1 MDTIERPIMHALSK
15 RWSLLLLRGL
25 AAIAFGLLAWA
36 RPAAS
41 LAALVFLFG
50 IFAIVDGILEIST
63 ALDRDEGRWIPV
75 LAGVISILVGVLTF
89 MAPQVTAIVLL
100 FYIAVWAMVRGVLDI
115 VLAVRLRR
123 EIQGEW
129 RLVLAGVASITFGAL
144 LLARPG
150 AGALTIVWLIGAY
163 AIVAGVLLTMFA
175 FKVRSLGSRS
185 APPRP
190 PAAAVPAGSH
200 LEK

>member
-1 MDTIERPIMHALSK
+1 MDTIERPIMQALSK

>member
-1 MDTIERPIMHALSK
+1 M
-15 RWSLLLLRGL
+15 
-25 AAIAFGLLAWA
+25 
-36 RPAAS
+36 RPALPRPDMRRAVV
-41 LAALVFLFG
+41 LLPNGFTLGNLFFG
-50 IFAIVDGILEIST
+50 VFAIVDGILEIST

-89 MAPQVTAIVLL
+89 MAPHVTAIVLL

-129 RLVLAGVASITFGAL
+129 RLVLAGIASITFGAL

-163 AIVAGVLLTMFA
+163 AILAGVLLTMFA

-185 APPRP
+185 APPPP

>member
-1 MDTIERPIMHALSK
+1 MHALSK